1 MRTETT
7 NESNSKMLMIASTL
21 VIAAGA
27 IMFAVDAAAQSLV
40 TNYSWILFAAMTLLV
55 APIDRFYNSRLK
67 SPVRF
72 GLVCA
77 FACAALFGPSAGVV
91 AAVINVSIVEFKRAK
106 TYNSFFY
113 IVAVSIISISEASL
127 ATSKLFPEFGSRVSE
142 MSKADVALAM
152 GVFMLCYFGIS
163 TSLAAVYSALSAE
176 RSFVDTLKSSFHS
189 VSLCYISTGACA
201 IAIYLIAE
209 IIGNSAFLVLA
220 VITVAAFFFL
230 QALLR
235 KTNNSA
241 RTAGLSNML
250 NPVPGLD

>member
-7 NESNSKMLMIASTL
+7 NETNPKMLMIASVL
-21 VIAAGA
+21 VITAGA
-27 IMFAVDAAAQSLV
+27 IMFAIDAAAQSLV
-40 TNYSWILFAAMTLLV
+40 TNYSWMSFAAMTLLV

-67 SPVRF
+67 LPVRF

-91 AAVINVSIVEFKRAK
+91 AAVINASIVEFKRAK

-113 IVAVSIISISEASL
+113 TVAVSIISMSEASL

-176 RSFVDTLKSSFHS
+176 GSFLNTLQSRFHS
-189 VSLCYISTGACA
+189 VSLCYVSTGACA

-209 IIGNSAFLVLA
+209 TIGNPVLLVLP
-220 VITVAAFFFL
+220 VSTVAAFFFL

-235 KTNNSA
+235 KTNNSV